1 MVHCSWFIVHCPS
14 FGLKGYVLRVASYG
28 FRVSIFN
35 PKSAIRN
42 QKYRRGVLIMIE
54 RHVTFNGIP
63 GKEKDFE
70 TLFKQEYSVAMSK
83 QPGFVSVTLLK
94 EHEKEAVYQMVIR
107 FQSLETAA
115 AWRDSADHKAL
126 SPKIKALYKE
136 TTVQVYEVIAQR

>member
-1 MVHCSWFIVHCPS
+1 
-14 FGLKGYVLRVASYG
+14 
-28 FRVSIFN
+28 
-35 PKSAIRN
+35 
-42 QKYRRGVLIMIE
+42 MIE
-54 RHVTFNGIP
+54 RHVTFNVIS

-70 TLFKQEYSVAMSK
+70 NLFKAEYSIAMAR

-126 SPKIKALYKE
+126 SPKIKSFYKDS
-136 TTVQVYEVIAQR
+136 TVQVYEVIVQK